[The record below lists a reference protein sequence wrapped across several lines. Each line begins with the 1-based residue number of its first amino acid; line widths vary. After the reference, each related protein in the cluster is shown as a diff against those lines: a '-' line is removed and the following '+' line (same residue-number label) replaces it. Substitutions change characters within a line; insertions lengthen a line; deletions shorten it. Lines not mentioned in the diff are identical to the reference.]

1 LRNRRNT
8 TPMLDV
14 RMSQPRRVLL
24 WLMLAVI
31 AAILVYFGFRGYFS
45 PELLFNFSNSFSC

>member
-1 LRNRRNT
+1 
-8 TPMLDV
+8 MLDL
-14 RMSQPRRVLL
+14 RMTQPRRALL

-45 PELLFNFSNSFSC
+45 PELLLNFSNSFSC